1 MMRRLFGA
9 MSQQLF
15 LMLMVGIIVS
25 AVVSI
30 ALSARQHQREL
41 AEVQATRT
49 AERVGE
55 LVAVVESMSPA
66 ARRDTPPHQL
76 GVRGVAGISWQRD
89 ERGQVDATLTEG
101 LRAQLGDRGEVTSR
115 SLEPDVC
122 DHRRP
127 PPGEGPP
134 DRPPPPPRPEFKA
147 PSCQRISLTLADGS
161 PISFD
166 LMIRSPLLRP
176 PLSPPWGSL
185 AFFAACVGGLAWV
198 VSRMATRPI
207 SQLAIAARELGENI
221 DRPPLDE
228 SRGPLE
234 VRRAAAAFNAM
245 QSRIRNHV
253 QERTQMLAAISHDL
267 QTPLTR
273 LRLRLEKVTDEP
285 LRAKLIED
293 MHAMQDIVREGL
305 DLARSI
311 DGSDVHERV
320 DIDSLIGSLC
330 ADNAEAGHPVVANVS
345 TGAAVLASPTA
356 LRRCLG
362 NLVDNALKYGGRAEI
377 AAQRSGQQLQISVRD
392 AGPGIP
398 ESELEK
404 VFDPFYR
411 LEESRSRD
419 TGGTGLGLT
428 IARNIATRLG
438 GTLSLRN
445 HPQGGLEAVL
455 SLPLA
460 G

>member
-1 MMRRLFGA
+1 M
-9 MSQQLF
+9 
-15 LMLMVGIIVS
+15 
-25 AVVSI
+25 
-30 ALSARQHQREL
+30 
-41 AEVQATRT
+41 T
-49 AERVGE
+49 
-55 LVAVVESMSPA
+55 
-66 ARRDTPPHQL
+66 
-76 GVRGVAGISWQRD
+76 
-89 ERGQVDATLTEG
+89 
-101 LRAQLGDRGEVTSR
+101 
-115 SLEPDVC
+115 
-122 DHRRP
+122 
-127 PPGEGPP
+127 
-134 DRPPPPPRPEFKA
+134 
-147 PSCQRISLTLADGS
+147 
-161 PISFD
+161 
-166 LMIRSPLLRP
+166 RSPLMRP
-176 PLSPPWGSL
+176 SLSPPWGSL
-185 AFFAACVGGLAWV
+185 LFFAACVGGLAWV

-245 QSRIRNHV
+245 QSRIRNHM

-273 LRLRLEKVTDEP
+273 LRLRLEKVTDAA

-311 DGSDVHERV
+311 DGGDAHERV
-320 DIDSLIGSLC
+320 DIDSLIASLC
-330 ADNAEAGHPVVANVS
+330 ADNVEAGHPVVANVS

-362 NLVDNALKYGGRAEI
+362 NLIDNALKYGGRAEL
-377 AAQRSGQQLQISVRD
+377 AAQRSEQHVQISVRD

-445 HPQGGLEAVL
+445 HPQGGLEALL